1 MAVVFLFVAILLLHG
16 LIHLM
21 GPAKAFGVA
30 DLPQLT
36 QPITPGM
43 GVLWL
48 VAALLM
54 LATGA
59 AIWLVPRWWWLV
71 GLTAVVVSQA
81 AIAGAWTDAKAGT
94 IANVIVL
101 SGVVF
106 GYLAWGP
113 SSLRARYHDDVDRG
127 LSRVAHP
134 GVVTDADLAHLPG
147 SVAEYVRASGAVG
160 QPRVRSMRAR
170 MHGRIRAGASD
181 AWMPFR
187 AEQYNFYDQ
196 PSRFFYMNASK
207 MAVPI
212 QGYHRFADREAS
224 MLVKLAAV
232 LPVARASGADMTK
245 AETVTLF
252 NDMCL
257 LAPATLTD
265 PAIGWESI
273 DTRTVR
279 ATFTHAEQTIRADL
293 RFNDRAELVD
303 FTSDDRGQASADG
316 TTLRAVRWSTP
327 FGEYRRFGP
336 HRLGSHGEG
345 RWHDTGGEYAYIEI
359 TIDDISF
366 NVPAR

>member
-1 MAVVFLFVAILLLHG
+1 MTLVFTVVIVLHG

-36 QPITPGM
+36 QPVATGM
-43 GVLWL
+43 GLLWL
-48 VAALLM
+48 AAALLM
-54 LATGA
+54 LSSGA
-59 AIWLVPRWWWLV
+59 AIWLVPRWWWLL

-81 AIAGAWTDAKAGT
+81 AIGGAWTDARAGT
-94 IANVIVL
+94 IPNIIVL
-101 SGVVF
+101 AGVVF

-113 SSLRARYHDDVDRG
+113 SSLRAQYDVDVNRG
-127 LSRVAHP
+127 LSRITEPSVVREAH
-134 GVVTDADLAHLPG
+134 LAHLPG
-147 SVAEYVRASGAVG
+147 PVADYVRASGAVG
-160 QPRVRSMRAR
+160 QPRVRSMRVR

-181 AWMPFR
+181 AWMPFL

-207 MAVPI
+207 MLVPI
-212 QGYHRFADREAS
+212 QGYHRFVDREAS
-224 MLVKLAAV
+224 MLVKIAAS
-232 LPVARASGADMTK
+232 LPVARAAGDEMTR

-257 LAPATLTD
+257 LAPSTLMD

-273 DTRTVR
+273 DTRAVR
-279 ATFTHAEQTIRADL
+279 ATFTQAGHTIRADL

-303 FTSDDRGQASADG
+303 FTSDDRRQASADG
-316 TTLRAVRWSTP
+316 RTLRSVRWSTP
-327 FGEYRRFGP
+327 FGEYRQFGQY
-336 HRLGSHGEG
+336 RLGSHGEA
-345 RWHDTGGEYAYIEI
+345 RWHEAGSSYAYIEI

-366 NVPAR
+366 NVAAR